1 MKKMNKHYKKNRKL
15 KLIRLKQIKMIRMKN
30 RMDYLVTN
38 RNKNRK

>member
-15 KLIRLKQIKMIRMKN
+15 KLIRLKQIKMIQMRN